1 MGGYYPVLEHFRN
14 SSVASTE
21 AELNVLCM
29 GEFDEVGK
37 KALVNFF
44 YFIKRALEVEVDYE
58 MIQALLDRTIQLYSE
73 IIPTLPEMKEL
84 LMNMQKSQEKSW
96 KRLQGLMQQSLC
108 LVELFSNI
116 QLYVCLFLQFPFS
129 LKRYQWSFFSRN
141 F

>member
-1 MGGYYPVLEHFRN
+1 MGD
-14 SSVASTE
+14 
-21 AELNVLCM
+21 
-29 GEFDEVGK
+29 FDEVGK

-58 MIQALLDRTIQLYSE
+58 MIQALLDRTIQLYSD

-84 LMNMQKSQEKSW
+84 LMNMKQSQEKSW

-116 QLYVCLFLQFPFS
+116 QL
-129 LKRYQWSFFSRN
+129 
-141 F
+141 

>member
-1 MGGYYPVLEHFRN
+1 MGCYYPILDHFRN
-14 SSVASTE
+14 CSVSSTE
-21 AELNVLCM
+21 AELNGLCM

-58 MIQALLDRTIQLYSE
+58 MIQALLDSTIQLYSD

-84 LMNMQKSQEKSW
+84 LMNMKQSQEKSW

-116 QLYVCLFLQFPFS
+116 QL
-129 LKRYQWSFFSRN
+129 
-141 F
+141 